1 MCKPLGRLCPLACVL
16 QGLAGVYLRLKGLKM
31 SAFIVSDTHINSLV
45 RYASRHNVRAFHGNP
60 MEVFR
65 VKDNEQETARLLLDE
80 NVKSVNYRYRDNE
93 VMSITYDMG
102 APILTAIQAI
112 KAAQCL
118 RYQSC
123 EHSDYEDSI
132 AFKLIEAIITDAI
145 PRLEGYESAKWAIS
159 DKVTA

>member
-1 MCKPLGRLCPLACVL
+1 
-16 QGLAGVYLRLKGLKM
+16 M
-31 SAFIVSDTHINSLV
+31 SAFIVSDTHINALV

-60 MEVFR
+60 LAMFQ
-65 VKDNEQETARLLLDE
+65 VKDNEQAAAELLLAE

-93 VMSITYDMG
+93 VMSITYDRG

-123 EHSDYEDSI
+123 ECDDFEESI
-132 AFKLIEAIITDAI
+132 AFKLIEAIISDAI
-145 PRLEGYESAKWAIS
+145 PRLEGYESAQWAIS

>member
-1 MCKPLGRLCPLACVL
+1 
-16 QGLAGVYLRLKGLKM
+16 M
-31 SAFIVSDTHINSLV
+31 SAFIVSDTHINALV

-60 MEVFR
+60 LAMFQ
-65 VKDNEQETARLLLDE
+65 VKDNEQAAAELLLAE

-93 VMSITYDMG
+93 VMSITYDRG

-123 EHSDYEDSI
+123 ECDDFEESI
-132 AFKLIEAIITDAI
+132 AFKLIEAIIADAI
-145 PRLEGYESAKWAIS
+145 PRLDGYESAQWAIS

>member
-1 MCKPLGRLCPLACVL
+1 
-16 QGLAGVYLRLKGLKM
+16 M

-45 RYASRHNVRAFHGNP
+45 RYAARHNVRVFHSNP
-60 MEVFR
+60 MRMFKVQE
-65 VKDNEQETARLLLDE
+65 NEQETAKLLLDE
-80 NVKSVNYRYRDNE
+80 NVKSVNSRYRDNE
-93 VMSITYDMG
+93 TMSIIYDRA
-102 APILTAIQAI
+102 APILTAIEAI

-145 PRLEGYESAKWAIS
+145 PRLEGYESAQWAIS